1 MVAKCEM
8 TVPVGYML
16 MGRGI
21 PILLSKTK
29 VNDVYLNINKH
40 QQV

>member
-1 MVAKCEM
+1 MLKNYDI

-29 VNDVYLNINKH
+29 VNDVYLNKIKH